1 MSKKKNDDTI
11 IVSTC
16 LYGFTIV
23 VLFFVV
29 AWYFF
34 SSFNFNLDAPL
45 KNWVD
50 TASYFNG
57 ILTPPLLAITSIFI
71 FLTWQTSKKELK
83 ATNDVLEFDKAIKI
97 FNAML
102 DSSTKA
108 FERKISSK
116 QKNQAYNKLLNDSA
130 KNEKMPLYKI
140 LEDERTNRKLS
151 KYRFF
156 CVLKDFTHEE
166 CFTKFGEP
174 EYAPST
180 NIHNLEDT
188 ALVLAL
194 FKHELMNQYY
204 MDLPKEELAKPIRR
218 FFDILDFIAR
228 YNDNLEVRNALIDL
242 FLFNIDEM
250 TLTLLS
256 EGPLNEHEI
265 FNLILEN

>member
-1 MSKKKNDDTI
+1 MSKKKNDNTT

-97 FNAML
+97 INAML
-102 DSSTKA
+102 DSSTKI
-108 FERKISSK
+108 FERKISFK
-116 QKNQAYNKLLNDSA
+116 QKNQAYNKLLEDSA
-130 KNEKMPLYKI
+130 KNEKMPLYEI
-140 LEDERTNRKLS
+140 LKDERANRKLS

-166 CFTKFGEP
+166 CFTKFGKP
-174 EYAPST
+174 EHVPST
-180 NIHNLEDT
+180 DIHNLDDT
-188 ALVLAL
+188 DLVFAL
-194 FKHELMNQYY
+194 FKHELMDQYY
-204 MDLPKEELAKPIRR
+204 MDLPKKELAKPISR
-218 FFDILDFIAR
+218 FFDILDFIAK
-228 YNDNLEVRNALIDL
+228 YNNNIEIRNVLIDL
-242 FLFNIDEM
+242 FLFNIDET

-256 EGPLNEHEI
+256 ESPLKKHEI
-265 FNLILEN
+265 FKLIHEG